1 MVTLTVILLENNFC
15 PGKVINASEVR
26 GLTFTIVDCIVF
38 LPHII
43 IIIIFHHLASPLSS
57 PHCVPPCPTSHVI
70 HERPLAPVAHYGP
83 PRVSTLKQI
92 LVTVWILQSEGELCV
107 VVAKPC

>member
-1 MVTLTVILLENNFC
+1 MVTLTVILLENNFYL
-15 PGKVINASEVR
+15 GKGFDASEVR
-26 GLTFTIVDCIVF
+26 GLTFTVVDCIVF

-43 IIIIFHHLASPLSS
+43 IIIFHNLASPLSP
-57 PHCVPPCPTSHVI
+57 PHCVPSCPTSHVI
-70 HERPLAPVAHYGP
+70 HERPLAPVDHYGP